1 MEKSKKNAAY
11 YIGLISGLLAIGFC
25 FATIGLSVSD
35 TYVSIYTLSV
45 ALMLLGVNRI
55 GLHLSNFKKNMVE
68 NICLTAFIFVMAV
81 LLGLTKY
88 NIYFLISSFFA
99 YSMTIALSRIFIIK
113 EDKSIQSIIFN
124 VLIMVLS
131 FLFSFVFFFP
141 VIYAKHATSVSNSN
155 FIVLCYSIVVIVSSS
170 KNLIFPY
177 HKKLKLN
184 VISNII
190 KKSMINEI
198 FMTLAILVI
207 LCSVYFTV
215 VEQHIVSYV
224 DALWYSF
231 SLITTIGLG
240 DVVVTTT
247 FGRILSVMLGISGIV
262 VVAVFTSFI
271 VNFYNEMNKKR
282 DERALNKLAEEVK
295 ELEESKEEIES
306 IKDEEYLGHLNS
318 LSGSLKENDDGKDY
332 KEMIG
337 EEIIKRNK

>member
-11 YIGLISGLLAIGFC
+11 YIGLINGLLAIGFC

-45 ALMLLGVNRI
+45 ALILLGINRI

-81 LLGLTKY
+81 LLALTKY
-88 NIYFLISSFFA
+88 NIYFLITSFFA
-99 YSMTIALSRIFIIK
+99 YSMTIALSRIFVIK

-124 VLIMVLS
+124 VLIMILT

-155 FIVLCYSIVVIVSSS
+155 FIVLCYAIVVIVSSS

-177 HKKLKLN
+177 HKILKLN
-184 VISNII
+184 VVSNII
-190 KKSMINEI
+190 KKSLINEI
-198 FMTLAILVI
+198 FMILAILVI

-215 VEQHIVSYV
+215 VEIHIVSYV

-282 DERALNKLAEEVK
+282 DERTLRKIEAEVK
-295 ELEESKEEIES
+295 EIE
-306 IKDEEYLGHLNS
+306 NS
-318 LSGSLKENDDGKDY
+318 QEDKK
-332 KEMIG
+332 
-337 EEIIKRNK
+337 

>member
-1 MEKSKKNAAY
+1 MEKSQKNAAY

-45 ALMLLGVNRI
+45 ALILLGINRI

-81 LLGLTKY
+81 LLALTKY
-88 NIYFLISSFFA
+88 NIYFLITSFFA
-99 YSMTIALSRIFIIK
+99 YSMTIALSRIFVIK

-124 VLIMVLS
+124 VLIMILT

-155 FIVLCYSIVVIVSSS
+155 FIVLCYAIVVIVSSS

-177 HKKLKLN
+177 HKILKLN
-184 VISNII
+184 VVSNII
-190 KKSMINEI
+190 KKSLINEI
-198 FMTLAILVI
+198 FMILAILVI

-215 VEQHIVSYV
+215 VEIHIVSYV

-282 DERALNKLAEEVK
+282 DERTLRKIEAEVK
-295 ELEESKEEIES
+295 EIE
-306 IKDEEYLGHLNS
+306 NS
-318 LSGSLKENDDGKDY
+318 QEDKK
-332 KEMIG
+332 
-337 EEIIKRNK
+337 